1 MISMKIKANSN
12 DKLIQLKQQIIHY
25 KSEAVK
31 FEREANDM
39 KKLAMQYKEQNLIQ
53 KKELEKKLALERE
66 QSTSITAYF
75 SYSLIL
81 PREEEENIKI
91 IGNFVVLNSGTT
103 LLTSPVICLRM
114 TPATQI
120 SLAGKIASGR
130 EPFNKDSYITES
142 EERWKY
148 VDKEQQATNN
158 DDEHW
163 LVPLHMTEIAP
174 EASLSFT
181 NFEIDIQKSEEP
193 ISLII
198 EGFAYF
204 YEWQQGEPS
213 INQIVL
219 NL

>member
-1 MISMKIKANSN
+1 MKIKAESH

-25 KSEAVK
+25 KSELAKFKREAHDMKTLAMKYKEENQVQKLELEEQLAVK
-31 FEREANDM
+31 
-39 KKLAMQYKEQNLIQ
+39 Q
-53 KKELEKKLALERE
+53 ALN
-66 QSTSITAYF
+66 TSITAYF

-81 PREEEENIKI
+81 PREDEENIKI

-114 TPATQI
+114 TPSSHL
-120 SLAGKIASGR
+120 SLAGKITSGQ
-130 EPFNKDSYITES
+130 EPLLKENDSYISDT

-148 VDKEQQATNN
+148 VDKEQHAKKN

-163 LVPLHMTEIAP
+163 LLPLHKTELP
-174 EASLSFT
+174 PGESLSFT
-181 NFEIDIQKSEEP
+181 SFEIDVRKSEAP
-193 ISLII
+193 LSLII

-219 NL
+219 NV